1 MRFVL
6 FALILATTFG
16 CTESKDLKKSYRET
30 LLASQWEF
38 DWQTMQD
45 SFMAQSVSDRDIRFF
60 QNFKSRSESIVF
72 KFMDNGLMEVDV
84 PNGETQGGVWD
95 INLQNKTMIL
105 KVVETPLQTP
115 FPILDFSE
123 EKIILGPGSKEL
135 FPLYRILKPIPKP
148 ASE

>member
-1 MRFVL
+1 MRIAL
-6 FALILATTFG
+6 FIVILTTAFG
-16 CTESKDLKKSYRET
+16 CTESKDIKKSYREII
-30 LLASQWEF
+30 LSSQWQF
-38 DWQTMQD
+38 DWQTMRD
-45 SFMAQSVSDRDIRFF
+45 SFMAQSVSDRDIQFYE
-60 QNFKSRSESIVF
+60 NFKARSESIVF
-72 KFMDNGLMEVDV
+72 TFMENGVMEVDV
-84 PNGETQGGVWD
+84 PNGETQGGIWD
-95 INLQNKTMIL
+95 INLQNNTMIL